1 MQLFYNSE
9 LKSTDKN
16 FYFDKKESR
25 HINKVLRKKIGDI
38 IFVTNG
44 FGCLFEG
51 EIETESHLECKV
63 KITNV

>member
-16 FYFDKKESR
+16 FCFDKKESR

-44 FGCLFEG
+44 FGYLF
-51 EIETESHLECKV
+51 
-63 KITNV
+63 